1 MPLASAALQ
10 IVLVTFILMEQG
22 RPVEFL
28 EDERHPLMDNADLE
42 EAGTSSTF
50 AQHNSHD
57 WQCCLLH
64 MLALELSVDISLR
77 LLFLLSTYIRCP
89 KLPARQVMCKVACT
103 TRVWDSSVTDHLV

>member
-1 MPLASAALQ
+1 MRGSHSWTTLTLRRQ
-10 IVLVTFILMEQG
+10 VHRQHL
-22 RPVEFL
+22 
-28 EDERHPLMDNADLE
+28 
-42 EAGTSSTF
+42 
-50 AQHNSHD
+50 HNSHD